1 MIDDYKY
8 LFIIFVPG
16 GGGNHLANILARN
29 PKIESRTF
37 TEDGNELLYKY
48 YTEELA
54 TGNITEGLVSHPTN
68 IVSVQNLSNIMR
80 CVVDIKKS
88 NKVVTICSH
97 AYEFGHHCSAPVF
110 PKFLLSKTG
119 YILFSYPKEGS
130 PIYNRHRHGAWYYG
144 EDYNTMPTVE
154 IDSKTY
160 NIRDLYDK
168 ELFSKPWGWIK
179 KPHINPK
186 HIYQFESEKF
196 FDANGFDYLND
207 FLEQNF
213 GITLDEK
220 AKEMHEIYL
229 KTQL

>member
-1 MIDDYKY
+1 
-8 LFIIFVPG
+8 
-16 GGGNHLANILARN
+16 
-29 PKIESRTF
+29 
-37 TEDGNELLYKY
+37 
-48 YTEELA
+48 
-54 TGNITEGLVSHPTN
+54 
-68 IVSVQNLSNIMR
+68 
-80 CVVDIKKS
+80 
-88 NKVVTICSH
+88 
-97 AYEFGHHCSAPVF
+97 VF

-130 PIYNRHRHGAWYYG
+130 PIYNRHRYGDWYYG